1 MDMQKT
7 TQWIIF
13 YYLVVIHQY
22 YLTEA
27 FLDIFAKVLIL
38 IIELVIILTF
48 PLLSDFFQSI
58 DS

>member
-13 YYLVVIHQY
+13 YYLIVINQY
-22 YLTEA
+22 YLTVA
-27 FLDIFAKVLIL
+27 FLDISAKVLIL
-38 IIELVIILTF
+38 IIDLVIVLTF
-48 PLLSDFFQSI
+48 PLLSYFFQSI

>member
-22 YLTEA
+22 YLTVA
-27 FLDIFAKVLIL
+27 FLNIFAKVLIL
-38 IIELVIILTF
+38 IIDLVIVLTF
-48 PLLSDFFQSI
+48 PLLSYFFQSI

>member
-13 YYLVVIHQY
+13 YYLIVIHQY
-22 YLTEA
+22 YLTVA
-27 FLDIFAKVLIL
+27 FQDIFAKVLIL
-38 IIELVIILTF
+38 IIDLVIVLTF
-48 PLLSDFFQSI
+48 PLLSYFFQSI